1 MGEKTLYEVIVY
13 FDYIYIILITK
24 YKNYFP
30 NNIAMKKVN
39 LLEYDQKKYKELQ
52 NELENMGV
60 CLNYTQILEKIGY
73 REKTKEEILEEVKK
87 AKEKL
92 FDEYQEVIH
101 GILLQEK
108 LEKRRKEEAIQLRNE
123 IYSMFGINDIEKHL
137 KVLEEIKV
145 KYD

>member
-1 MGEKTLYEVIVY
+1 MDEKTLYEIYVGFDCVY
-13 FDYIYIILITK
+13 INLITK

-30 NNIAMKKVN
+30 NNTAGKIVKFF
-39 LLEYDQKKYKELQ
+39 EYDQKKYEDLQ
-52 NELENMGV
+52 NELEKQGIYLTYM
-60 CLNYTQILEKIGY
+60 LMLEKIGY
-73 REKTKEEILEEVKK
+73 RQKTKEEILEEVKK
-87 AKEKL
+87 AKEEL

-101 GILLQEK
+101 AVLMEEK